1 MKYTKQIPAI
11 ILGILFVA
19 FGLAFFFKLMPE
31 QPNLNDNEKA
41 FFGLFMTTGYMTFI
55 KVLEVAFGILL
66 LVPKTRALGLILIA
80 PIIVNITAYEFFIHG
95 TPGIGLAL
103 LILNAFGIY
112 LNREKYMSIINLKK
126 V

>member
-31 QPNLNDNEKA
+31 QPNLNDNEKS
-41 FFGLFMTTGYMTFI
+41 FFGLFMTTGYMTFV

-80 PIIVNITAYEFFIHG
+80 PIIVNIAAYEFLIHKA
-95 TPGIGLAL
+95 PGIGLAL
-103 LILNAFGIY
+103 LVLNAFGIY
-112 LNREKYMSIINLKK
+112 LNREKYMSIIS
-126 V
+126 